1 MVYKEKELII
11 LACQTQIDNLSKFYE
26 PTHLS
31 RTLLVEKF
39 NANGHDEME
48 LDFAIINLIEELED
62 IQEEPEKLFG
72 ASWFNRDAIKLIL
85 IEVFEPSLL
94 ELLGSQMASNNLI
107 GNLKMTEIMKSAISN
122 NLN

>member
-26 PTHLS
+26 PTHPS
-31 RTLLVEKF
+31 RALLVEKF

-85 IEVFEPSLL
+85 IEIFEPSLL

-107 GNLKMTEIMKSAISN
+107 GNLKMTEIMKSVISN